1 MPLPTRLLDLF
12 VLLAVPLAVQ
22 AQVDE
27 PAPLVV
33 MNLAAH
39 PDDEDGNTLA
49 YYRHAKDAV
58 AYSVLFTRGEG
69 GQNEAGPEL
78 YERLGALRTA
88 ETERAARILGTQ
100 VYYLNFYDFGFSK
113 HAAETFREWSRP
125 RRGFWDTDVPP
136 VSEEAGRDS
145 VTARLVYLIRRL
157 KPDVLFTNHDTTTAW
172 PNAQHGHHQ
181 VVGISAWE
189 AFEKAADPTYHP
201 EQLEEEGVDLWQPSR
216 LFVRRR
222 GDSPHDAAV
231 PVGDT
236 CPPPFPTHPGPHT
249 CAELAVS
256 AVRYHVSQGFDKFA
270 ERFRRDTTYF
280 ALYRSAPGVPP
291 LPEVATDLAAGLPPN
306 PHAADAPL
314 DYFVASER
322 LGLPR
327 TPVYVVAD
335 PVEREVG
342 YHTSVSGLQAMP
354 GEEIGLRVCRVGT
367 TCEEDLGEVPI
378 HISGAVDTTLTA
390 EGTPPAVRFRLP
402 AALTPRTP
410 AHRFQYDRLTST
422 PPLLYQIGEG
432 ADYLPVF
439 LVPPV
444 VVDLAPAPIRLAEG
458 DNAIPVA
465 VQTYDPAAERVRVSI
480 DFAQVGGRAGS
491 IGHDAVTLPAGD
503 TTAVLHLTLDES
515 TPPGPYRITVTAEAE
530 PTTAPAEPYVEWRPA
545 DRLDDVHV
553 AEGLR
558 VGFVRSYDRTTEDA
572 LRAMGA
578 DVVMLDST
586 ALAEGRFDGLHT
598 VVLDIRAYLV
608 RPDLRAHNDRLL
620 DWVRAG
626 GHLVVN
632 YHKTFEWNPGESGGD
647 FAAQGIVV
655 PEEGFAPYPLR
666 LGRERVT
673 FEDAPVE
680 VLAPAHPV
688 FHAPYEIGPED
699 WAGWVQERGLYFPR
713 EYDARY
719 QELVAVGDPGEA
731 PLRGGLLL
739 AEVGEGTYLYTPLVF
754 YRQLEALNPG
764 AWRLFANLVSLPLT
778 GGPAN

>member
-1 MPLPTRLLDLF
+1 MPLPTRLLSLF
-12 VLLAVPLAVQ
+12 ALLAVPLAVR

-33 MNLAAH
+33 LNLAAH

-49 YYRHAKDAV
+49 YYRHARDAV

-181 VVGISAWE
+181 VVGLSAWE

-201 EQLEEEGVDLWQPSR
+201 EQLQEEGVALWQPSR
-216 LFVRRR
+216 LFVRQR
-222 GDSPHDAAV
+222 GDGPRDAAV
-231 PVGDT
+231 PVGDP
-236 CPPPFPTHPGPHT
+236 CPNGQLLQVTPT
-249 CAELAVS
+249 CADLAVQ
-256 AVRYHVSQGFDKFA
+256 AAAQHVSQGFDKFA
-270 ERFRRDTTYF
+270 DRFRRDTTYF
-280 ALYRSAPGVPP
+280 VLYRSAPGVPP
-291 LPEVATDLAAGLPPN
+291 IPEGATDLAAGLPPN
-306 PHAADAPL
+306 PH
-314 DYFVASER
+314 
-322 LGLPR
+322 
-327 TPVYVVAD
+327 T
-335 PVEREVG
+335 
-342 YHTSVSGLQAMP
+342 H
-354 GEEIGLRVCRVGT
+354 
-367 TCEEDLGEVPI
+367 
-378 HISGAVDTTLTA
+378 
-390 EGTPPAVRFRLP
+390 RLP
-402 AALTPRTP
+402 AEYLVESGHVPPLPFSLSPAAPIAVPGESVSVDWQPTTAADSALWVGYIGLAEGAAEASPRP
-410 AHRFQYDRLTST
+410 ASSLTVTVPAFDRPTIPTHHYQYDRSDSNSPFYASASDQTR
-422 PPLLYQIGEG
+422 
-432 ADYLPVF
+432 PVMASP
-439 LVPPV
+439 VPIEIAPAV
-444 VVDLAPAPIRLAEG
+444 VVDIAPAPIRLVEG
-458 DNAIPVA
+458 DNTIPVQ
-465 VQTYDPAAERVRVSI
+465 VRTYDPAAERVRVSI
-480 DFAQVGGRAGS
+480 NLAQVGGHAWALGS
-491 IGHDAVTLPAGD
+491 DSVTLAPED
-503 TTAVLHLTLDES
+503 TAAVLHLMLAER

-530 PTTAPAEPYVEWRPA
+530 PTSAPAEPYVEWRPA
-545 DRLDDVHV
+545 NRLDDVHV

-578 DVVMLDST
+578 DVVVLDSA
-586 ALAEGRFDGLHT
+586 ALAEGRFGGLHT
-598 VVLDIRAYLV
+598 VVLDIRAYLA
-608 RPDLRAHNDRLL
+608 RPDLRAYNDRLL
-620 DWVRAG
+620 AWVRGG
-626 GHLVVN
+626 GHLVVS

-680 VLAPAHPV
+680 VLAPEHAL
-688 FHAPYEIGPED
+688 FHAPHEIGPSD
-699 WAGWVQERGLYFPR
+699 WEGWVQERGLYFPR
-713 EYDARY
+713 EYDTRY